1 MLILAQ
7 AKLLDA
13 CITDYRHPEA
23 MTWVDGLIVTID
35 YFYLASVLR
44 SFSSPAFLGFIT
56 NSSLLTLRVDLLNPK
71 HLYLTYIFFN
81 IK

>member
-56 NSSLLTLRVDLLNPK
+56 NS
-71 HLYLTYIFFN
+71 
-81 IK
+81 

>member
-23 MTWVDGLIVTID
+23 MTWVDGCESLAID
-35 YFYLASVLR
+35 YFYVASVLR

-56 NSSLLTLRVDLLNPK
+56 NS
-71 HLYLTYIFFN
+71 
-81 IK
+81 